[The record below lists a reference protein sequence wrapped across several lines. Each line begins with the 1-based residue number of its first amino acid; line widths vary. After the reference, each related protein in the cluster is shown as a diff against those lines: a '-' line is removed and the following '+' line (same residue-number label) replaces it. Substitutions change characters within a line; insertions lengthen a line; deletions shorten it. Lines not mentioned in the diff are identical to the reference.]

1 MEIQSCDAL
10 AGKKCQPCEGGV
22 EPSTLEHAQEQ
33 LKHLDG
39 WYLTHDGQRIR
50 KDWTVK
56 NFVAGMAFFNKVM
69 ELAEGDA
76 HHPDI
81 HLEGYRNASI
91 EMWTHAIGGLSENDF
106 ILAAKIDQVPIELNS

>member
-10 AGKKCQPCEGGV
+10 ASKKCQQFEGGV
-22 EPSTLEHAQEQ
+22 EPYTLEHAGEQ
-33 LKHLDG
+33 LKQLDG

-56 NFVAGMAFFNKVM
+56 NFVAGMTFFNKVM
-69 ELAEGDA
+69 DLAEADG

-81 HLEGYRNASI
+81 HLESYRNASI
-91 EMWTHAIGGLSENDF
+91 EMWTHSIGGLCENDF
-106 ILAAKIDQVPIELNS
+106 ILAAKIDKVPVELNS